1 MSSSPSFWRAAMVSS
16 ILIDGCGGC
25 PSLSSWGGAGR
36 AAARR
41 GALPPRPWGVGA
53 FRGRR
58 LGGVYRTALAERVA
72 RPSSAGPSASGPHQR
87 EARVSGGLTARWGVK
102 SCGPKKPV
110 QPERD

>member
-16 ILIDGCGGC
+16 ILIDGYGGC
-25 PSLSSWGGAGR
+25 PSLSSWGGADR

-41 GALPPRPWGVGA
+41 AALPRPWGVGA

-58 LGGVYRTALAERVA
+58 LGASIGPLWLSALQGQAALGLRLPDLS
-72 RPSSAGPSASGPHQR
+72 RR
-87 EARVSGGLTARWGVK
+87 EARVSRARARGE
-102 SCGPKKPV
+102 SSLAGPKKPV